1 MRPGCPSW
9 SFLSLVH
16 VADSWRYSGCLVFV
30 IVLASFA
37 SIASFASS
45 QRSHRRSV
53 HRDVWR
59 RGGARCSHLQ
69 RPVFPAH
76 GGHHGVAQSH
86 GRKARGVSDGGAA
99 GAGGGSREGAET
111 REMYAFK
118 RKGNEEQAE
127 FNAKVDETA
136 AEAEAELM
144 EAGTSAA
151 PALQRALDAVRKGR
165 QLMAERQKLIK
176 IADRSEHG
184 WGVVA
189 EYTTDELAEGSDDE
203 KRLEKAERAAEVKA
217 AKRRKKRGGGVAAQR
232 PAPPPSSVGRG
243 CTGRRAAVPAHDHR

>member
-1 MRPGCPSW
+1 
-9 SFLSLVH
+9 
-16 VADSWRYSGCLVFV
+16 
-30 IVLASFA
+30 
-37 SIASFASS
+37 
-45 QRSHRRSV
+45 
-53 HRDVWR
+53 
-59 RGGARCSHLQ
+59 
-69 RPVFPAH
+69 
-76 GGHHGVAQSH
+76 
-86 GRKARGVSDGGAA
+86 
-99 GAGGGSREGAET
+99 
-111 REMYAFK
+111 
-118 RKGNEEQAE
+118 
-127 FNAKVDETA
+127 
-136 AEAEAELM
+136 M

-217 AKRRKKRGGGVAAQR
+217 AKRRKKRGGGVEAQR